1 MSLLSLRFPHGLRA
15 LACGAAA
22 GLVTTCWAYP
32 LDLDNTLMRSVV
44 REQVP
49 GVRHMIV
56 HQVRGAALDERHLVQ
71 NDTGKPDARVHA
83 TLTQVG
89 DDSYELYLQSQDLGS
104 ADHYRFR
111 VVLDLPDEISC
122 RDGYWHVADLDLL
135 TDELTSGAK
144 PMYWS
149 SLNDEILISVHRAQ
163 RGPMHFTGGQAR
175 LSFRV
180 VEACF

>member
-1 MSLLSLRFPHGLRA
+1 MSLLSSRLLHGLRA

-32 LDLDNTLMRSVV
+32 LDLDNTVMRSVV

-49 GVRHMIV
+49 GVRHVII
-56 HQVRGAALDERHLVQ
+56 HQAKGAALDERHLVK
-71 NDTGKPDARVHA
+71 NDTAKPDARVHT
-83 TLTQVG
+83 TLTQVA
-89 DDSYELYLQSQDLGS
+89 DDSYQLQLQSQDLGS
-104 ADHYRFR
+104 ADHYRLR

-122 RDGYWHVADLDLL
+122 RDGYWTVVDLNLQS
-135 TDELTSGAK
+135 DELTSGAR

-149 SLNDEILISVHRAQ
+149 SLTNEILVSIHRAQ
-163 RGPMHFTGGQAR
+163 RGPMHFTGGQAQ